1 MHRRPF
7 LQLLDTYRNR
17 HPNEA
22 EVIDR
27 FEHFVQQ
34 HEDCF
39 ERSCIPGHLT
49 GSTFLVNQSGDS
61 LLLTHHRKLD
71 LWLQLGG
78 HADGDP
84 DMLQVAI
91 KEAQEESGL
100 PAGDIQPIDTN
111 IFDLDV
117 HPIPA
122 RGEDPDH
129 LHYDV
134 RFLLRHTGDSDYT
147 VGDESHDLAWASLAE
162 LDRYTTEDS
171 IVRMAEKYSQVV

>member
-7 LQLLDTYRNR
+7 LQLLEAYRDE
-17 HPNEA
+17 HTDES

-27 FEHFVQQ
+27 FEEFVRQ

-39 ERSCIPGHLT
+39 ERSCVPGHLT
-49 GSTFLVNQSGDS
+49 GSAFLVDS
-61 LLLTHHRKLD
+61 DGEHLLLTHHRKLD
-71 LWLQLGG
+71 IWLQLGG

-84 DMLQVAI
+84 DMLQVAL
-91 KEAQEESGL
+91 KEAEEESGL
-100 PAGDIQPIDTN
+100 PASDITPIDTA

-122 RGEDPDH
+122 RGNDPEH

-134 RFLLRHTGDSDYT
+134 RFLLRHIGNSDYI
-147 VGDESHDLAWASLAE
+147 VSDESHDLTWAPLAE
-162 LDRYTTEDS
+162 LDRYTTEES
-171 IVRMAEKYSQVV
+171 IVRMAKKWAARF